1 MATKSRTV
9 EGILAELAGRSHGVV
24 TRKEML
30 RAGVSKPELL
40 QRVKTGALIR
50 IHRGVFR
57 VGHQA
62 PSLEARYMA
71 AVKACG
77 EGSLLAGRAAA
88 HLFGLLRRPPSLPE
102 VHSAAQ
108 RRVPGVITHRVRRTG
123 LVDATRWRGIP
134 VTTVPRTLVDLAGVL
149 PEDQLARAVHEAE
162 VRFHTNPE
170 QVEQVLSRRH
180 NWHGT
185 HKLRRVLW
193 GEVPVSLSRLES
205 RFLERLRD
213 ARLPQP
219 ETNRP
224 AGRRRVDCRWPTQG
238 LTVELDSYRYHRTRH
253 AWEQD
258 RQRERE
264 ARSRGDEFRHYT
276 WFDVDEQPTA
286 MLTDLR
292 RLLDRPA

>member
-1 MATKSRTV
+1 M
-9 EGILAELAGRSHGVV
+9 
-24 TRKEML
+24 TRKEVL
-30 RAGVSKPELL
+30 QAGVSKPELL

-57 VGHQA
+57 VGHAA

-77 EGSLLAGRAAA
+77 PESLLAGRAAA
-88 HLFGLLRRPPSLPE
+88 HLFGLLKRPPSLPE
-102 VHSAAQ
+102 VHTATQ
-108 RRVPGVITHRVRRTG
+108 RHILGVVTHRVRRAE
-123 LVDATRWRGIP
+123 LDATRWRGIP
-134 VTTVPRTLVDLAGVL
+134 VTTVPRILVDLAAVL

-162 VRFHTNPE
+162 VRHHTTPN
-170 QVEQVLSRRH
+170 QVDAVLARRH
-180 NWHGT
+180 NWPGAR
-185 HKLRRVLW
+185 KLRRVIW

-213 ARLPQP
+213 AGLPLP

-224 AGRRRVDCRWPTQG
+224 AGGRRVDCRWPNHR
-238 LTVELDSYRYHRTRH
+238 LTVELDSYRYHQSRH

-276 WFDVDEQPTA
+276 WFDVNEQPA
-286 MLTDLR
+286 PMLTDLR